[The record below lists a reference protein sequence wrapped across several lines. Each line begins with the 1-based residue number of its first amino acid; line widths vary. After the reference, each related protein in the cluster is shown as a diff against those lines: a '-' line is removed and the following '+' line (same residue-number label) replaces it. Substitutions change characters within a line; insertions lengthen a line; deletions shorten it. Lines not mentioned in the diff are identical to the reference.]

1 MLRCANSHDSM
12 NDRARAIALLKQ
24 ARELLAERLTERILA
39 GSDELLEDAAG
50 FSYMGE
56 IEALYEQIGT
66 RLVHVSQM
74 LSNLPPVNDPPEG
87 DFVSDGAPAAA
98 SEESASDEAA
108 HQVGE
113 SGTESIIV
121 GGPLGLKTPGLP
133 GPAISDLVLASR
145 PPSFQTF
152 AAQIHFGDIESA
164 GRTLAAL
171 FGVEESRGVQCAT
184 VFAERLENE
193 PGFLAKAMQLRK
205 ELEKDGI
212 NAAIMLL
219 HECFGLNGL
228 ECVGVLQTLRANLK
242 QG

>member
-1 MLRCANSHDSM
+1 M

-24 ARELLAERLTERILA
+24 AREMLAERLTERVLD
-39 GSDELLEDAAG
+39 GSDELLDDAAG

-74 LSNLPPVNDPPEG
+74 ISNLPPVNEPPEG
-87 DFVSDGAPAAA
+87 DYVSD
-98 SEESASDEAA
+98 ESSATATQDI
-108 HQVGE
+108 GDG
-113 SGTESIIV
+113 GTESIIV
-121 GGPLGLKTPGLP
+121 GGPVGLKTPGLP
-133 GPAISDLVLASR
+133 GPATSDLVHSLR

-152 AAQIHFGDIESA
+152 ATQIQSGDVDGA
-164 GRTLAAL
+164 GRTLAVL
-171 FGVEESRGVQCAT
+171 FGVDEPRGVQCASI
-184 VFAERLENE
+184 FAERLANE

>member
-1 MLRCANSHDSM
+1 M

-24 ARELLAERLTERILA
+24 ARELLAERLTERVLA

-56 IEALYEQIGT
+56 IEALYEQVGT

-87 DFVSDGAPAAA
+87 DFVSDGASAAA
-98 SEESASDEAA
+98 SEESASDEASS
-108 HQVGE
+108 HEGGE
-113 SGTESIIV
+113 GGTESIIV

-133 GPAISDLVLASR
+133 GPAISDHVLASR

-152 AAQIHFGDIESA
+152 AAQIQFGDVESA
-164 GRTLAAL
+164 GRTLAVL
-171 FGVEESRGVQCAT
+171 FGVEASRGVQCAS
-184 VFAERLENE
+184 VFAERLDNE

-242 QG
+242 Q